1 MNNIEMQQLV
11 TKGKVKTIFFL
22 FCISYVVLPAVD
34 TFKRKKLVFIST
46 LTERNTDK
54 MHAEGK
60 AAFHYKIVMMFP

>member
-11 TKGKVKTIFFL
+11 TKGKVKTIFFFF

-46 LTERNTDK
+46 FTERNTDK

-60 AAFHYKIVMMFP
+60 AAFHYKIVMFP

>member
-11 TKGKVKTIFFL
+11 TKGKLKTIFV

-34 TFKRKKLVFIST
+34 TSERKKLVFIST
-46 LTERNTDK
+46 FTERNTDK